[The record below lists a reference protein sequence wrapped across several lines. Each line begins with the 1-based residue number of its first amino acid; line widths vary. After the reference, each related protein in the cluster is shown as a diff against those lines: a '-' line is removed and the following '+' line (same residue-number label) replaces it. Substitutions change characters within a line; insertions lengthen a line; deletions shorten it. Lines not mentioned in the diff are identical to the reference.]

1 MLELADLTVTYG
13 DLTAVD
19 GVSLDVRDGELCCLL
34 GPSGSGK
41 STLLRAVAG
50 FETPD
55 RGRVRID
62 GRDVTDVPPHRRPT
76 SMVFQDWAL
85 FPTKS
90 VIENVAFGPKM
101 RGVGRRDRRAA
112 AREALELVEMTDYAG
127 ADPTDLSGGQR
138 QRVALARSLV
148 VEPDLLLLDEP
159 LSSLD
164 RGLRE
169 TMQVEL
175 KRIHDRVET
184 TMLYVTHDQNEAF
197 TLGDRLG
204 VMDDGELVQVGTP
217 EAVYTDPVD
226 RFVESFL
233 GSPNLLDCRVVDV
246 DGGATLET
254 PLGVRV
260 PAPIDTDGLA
270 PGDGLVVSLR
280 PERLSVTAEA
290 APATDG
296 GAGASVPA
304 TVVER
309 VYRGSDVRLRLS
321 AGEAELFV
329 ERPIDAGGGLAA
341 GDEVRVRWA
350 PEAATYFDASGARRR

>member
-1 MLELADLTVTYG
+1 MLELDDLTVTYG
-13 DLTAVD
+13 DLTAVN
-19 GVSLDVRDGELCCLL
+19 GVSLEVPDGELCCLL

-50 FETPD
+50 FETPE

-62 GRDVTDVPPHRRPT
+62 GRDMTGVPPNRRAC

-85 FPTKS
+85 FPGKS

-101 RGVGRRDRRAA
+101 RGVERATRREA
-112 AREALELVEMTDYAG
+112 AREALELVEIAGYAE

-148 VEPDLLLLDEP
+148 VEPEVLLLDEP

-164 RGLRE
+164 RQLRE

-175 KRIHDRVET
+175 KRIHERVET

-204 VMDDGELVQVGTP
+204 VIEDGRLVQVGVP

-233 GSPNLLDCRVVDV
+233 GSPNLLECRIVAV
-246 DGGATLET
+246 DGGPTLET

-260 PAPIDTDGLA
+260 PAAVDPDGLA
-270 PGDGLVVSLR
+270 PGDELVVSLR
-280 PERLSVTAEA
+280 PERLSVEPAATAA
-290 APATDG
+290 DG
-296 GAGASVPA
+296 GVHASAPA

-309 VYRGSDVRLRLS
+309 VYRGADVRIRLS
-321 AGEAELFV
+321 AGETELFV
-329 ERPIDAGGGLAA
+329 ERPIGDGDDLAA
-341 GDEVRVRWA
+341 GDEVTLRWA
-350 PEAATYFDASGARRR
+350 PDEATYFDASGARRR

>member
-1 MLELADLTVTYG
+1 MLELDDLTVTYG

-19 GVSLDVRDGELCCLL
+19 GVSLNVRDGELCCLL

-50 FETPD
+50 FEPPD

-62 GRDVTDVPPHRRPT
+62 GQDVTDMPPHRRPT

-90 VIENVAFGPKM
+90 VAENVAFGPKM
-101 RGVGRRDRRAA
+101 RGVGRADRRAA
-112 AREALELVEMTDYAG
+112 AQEALKLVEMTDYAE
-127 ADPTDLSGGQR
+127 ADPTDLSGGQQ
-138 QRVALARSLV
+138 QRVALARSLI

-204 VMDDGELVQVGTP
+204 VMEAGRLVQVGTP

-233 GSPNLLDCRVVDV
+233 GSPNLITCRVVDV
-246 DGGATLET
+246 DEGPTVET
-254 PLGVRV
+254 PFGVRV
-260 PAPIDTDGLA
+260 PAPVDPDRLTL
-270 PGDGLVVSLR
+270 GDDLVVSLR
-280 PERLSVTAEA
+280 PERLSVTAVPA
-290 APATDG
+290 AATDG
-296 GAGASVPA
+296 GTGASVLA

-321 AGEAELFV
+321 VDETELFV
-329 ERPIDAGGGLAA
+329 KRPIGADGGLAA
-341 GDEVRVRWA
+341 GDEVTVRWA
-350 PEAATYFDASGARRR
+350 PDEATYFDTSGARCR